1 MQDILPIS
9 IRNFYL
15 MVNVR
20 KIWYWPYLYD
30 CNYKV
35 YVLTIICYNLRKL
48 SLQPPD
54 MALKRCVPQK
64 GFGSAVCAQ
73 RDR

>member
-20 KIWYWPYLYD
+20 KIWYWLYLYD

-35 YVLTIICYNLRKL
+35 YVLSMYYH
-48 SLQPPD
+48 
-54 MALKRCVPQK
+54 PQIWH
-64 GFGSAVCAQ
+64 
-73 RDR
+73 